1 MVTLADD
8 LARQQRSISVAEFF
22 EKNKHLLGFDS
33 PTRGII
39 TTIKEAVD
47 NALDACEEAMVL
59 PDVFVGIKR
68 TGTEV
73 FRITVEDNGP
83 GIVPAQVPFVFGKLL
98 YGSRFHQIRQSRGQQ
113 GIGIS
118 AAVLYA
124 QLTTGLPTLVISRT
138 GPENPAS
145 RFLLQININT
155 NEPEIVEHAEVE
167 WDRTHGTRVQI
178 EFKSSMAA
186 KKRLLE
192 YLKYTSVVNPHARI
206 RVDLDDET
214 YLFERVSDEV
224 IACPRAIKPHPHGIE
239 IGQLM
244 RMLGAAAGTCGEFLV
259 ENFTR
264 VGKKTADEMCRSAGI
279 SPAAPA
285 ASLSPVDQKRLL
297 GAMQGA
303 KVPAPP
309 TQTCLSPIGEEL
321 IARGLEKEFQMDFV
335 RSRTRPSSV
344 YSGHPFLVEA
354 AIGYGGKLP
363 PEGNAQI
370 LRFANRVPLL
380 YQQGA
385 CAITGCI
392 AGVSWKN
399 YNVSQA
405 GLPTGPLLIL
415 VHVASTH
422 VPFTSESKDAIAAIP
437 EIEREV
443 TLVLQELGRELK
455 TYLSRRDKNRLQED
469 RARAVCSIIPEIA
482 VKVAEIVG
490 LPVPD
495 TSAIEGRI
503 MRKVVAKKLSRDGR
517 VRLEV
522 KNYTSKPGALTLYDI
537 SPDAGEG
544 ADPKPAIVTELDGE
558 HTKVWQV
565 ELDAGGAWSA
575 EYRGAGGGILEIRGM
590 PPEHVVVVDLD
601 AQ

>member
-1 MVTLADD
+1 MTLADD

-47 NALDACEEAMVL
+47 NALDACEEASVL
-59 PDVFVGIKR
+59 PDVLVVIKR
-68 TGTEV
+68 TESDV
-73 FRITVEDNGP
+73 FRIVVEDNGP
-83 GIVPAQVPFVFGKLL
+83 GIVPEQVPFVFGKLL

-124 QLTTGLPTLVISRT
+124 QLTTGLPTAVISRT
-138 GPENPAS
+138 GPGEKAY
-145 RFLLQININT
+145 RFLIQINIRT
-155 NEPEIVEHAEVE
+155 NEPEVLAREEID
-167 WDRTHGTRVQI
+167 WDRTHGTRVEI
-178 EFKSSMAA
+178 EFKSTLAA

-206 RVDLDDET
+206 RVEFDDET
-214 YLFERVSDEV
+214 FLFERVSDEV
-224 IACPRAIKPHPHGIE
+224 IACPQAIRPHPHGIE

-244 RMLGAAAGTCGEFLV
+244 RMLSVSDQVCGDFL
-259 ENFTR
+259 EDSFTR
-264 VGKKTADEMCRSAGI
+264 VGKKTAGEMCRKAGLQEGT
-279 SPAAPA
+279 PAS
-285 ASLSPVDQKRLL
+285 SLTPVQQKKLL
-297 GAMQGA
+297 AAMQEV

-309 TQTCLSPIGEEL
+309 AQACLSPIGEDL
-321 IARGLEKEFQMDFV
+321 IARGLEKEFQMDFI
-335 RSRTRPSSV
+335 RARTRASSV

-363 PEGNAQI
+363 PDGNAQI

-392 AGVSWKN
+392 AGVSWKA
-399 YNVSQA
+399 YGVSQTT
-405 GLPTGPLLIL
+405 LPSGPMLIL
-415 VHVASTH
+415 VHVASTN

-443 TLVLQELGRELK
+443 TLVLQDLGRELK

-469 RARAVCSIIPEIA
+469 RARAVCAIIPEIA
-482 VKVAEIVG
+482 VKVAEIVD

-495 TSAIEGRI
+495 ISPIEGRI
-503 MRKVVAKKLSRDGR
+503 MKKVVIKRS
-517 VRLEV
+517 VRKNSVIIEAR
-522 KNYTSKPGALTLYDI
+522 NYTSSPGDFTLYDI
-537 SPDAGEG
+537 SPDNGHG
-544 ADPKPAIVTELDGE
+544 ANPQPSIVTEVDGE
-558 HTKVWQV
+558 YTKVWKVALQP
-565 ELDAGGAWSA
+565 GSGWSA
-575 EYRGAGGGILEIRGM
+575 EYEGAGGGTVEVRGI
-590 PPEHVVVVDLD
+590 PPEMLVVVDLD
-601 AQ
+601 SQ